1 MTTGQPGCP
10 YLIFDGNCLRVVL
23 RYKVGRDCPEKVVL
37 VLLCFGRFPP
47 SRIRSEIG
55 RRASGIVIDCLPL
68 SQDFICFGMVGRK
81 HYLLGGREIAII
93 VKNIVIFKTKVI
105 IEFIDLCNE

>member
-47 SRIRSEIG
+47 IKNSIR
-55 RRASGIVIDCLPL
+55 D
-68 SQDFICFGMVGRK
+68 
-81 HYLLGGREIAII
+81 REAR
-93 VKNIVIFKTKVI
+93 V
-105 IEFIDLCNE
+105 E